1 MTTVRPPS
9 TAPADAPAAAAEDA
23 STRPARGTA
32 QARNLSDFT
41 ALTARVK
48 AAGLMRRA
56 YGYYWSKLIGLTAA
70 GLALAIVF
78 VVIGDSWWQM
88 VTAVALALLMTQIA
102 FLGHDAAHRQ
112 IFVSGSW
119 NEWVSLIVVNLYAG
133 MGLGWWQKK
142 HNKHHNA
149 PNKIGIDPDID
160 PGVLAFTTE
169 AVESR
174 KTPLT
179 RWLVTKQGYF
189 FYPLLLLEGINL
201 HIQGIKRVLTPSE
214 AVKRRWVELTFILV
228 RLISF
233 FVFVFWVLSP
243 GIAFAFIGVQL
254 AVFGL
259 YMGLSFAPNHI
270 GMPIVPANQK
280 IDFLRRQVLMSRNV
294 TGGRW
299 VDTFMGGL
307 NFQVEHHLFPSM
319 ARPNLRRVAP
329 MVKEYCEQLGVRYT
343 ETTMVQSYKA
353 VTGYINRV
361 GRGGI
366 DVWACPLATQTRV

>member
-23 STRPARGTA
+23 STRPERGTA

-179 RWLVTKQGYF
+179 RWLATKQGYF

-228 RLISF
+228 RLISLF
-233 FVFVFWVLSP
+233 LFVFWVLSP